1 MKFDRRLLT
10 SKVGQRIITLFFLCA
25 LLPIGAV
32 AVISFTQVTSQLL
45 EQTRTRLKE
54 ASKSRSMA
62 IYERLELLEGELRM
76 VGANL
81 DVRAASIR
89 LPQDSLDDAFQ
100 LRFKGLAVADPSGE
114 VFPLFGQTLDLPELT
129 VAEMEHLRTAQS
141 VVSVDYR
148 EDGTARLL
156 MKLAV
161 DPQDLSQGIVVAEIN
176 DTFLWGL
183 EALLVTTQMCVLDME
198 YRVIYCGFEDPAS
211 FVSQLKSG
219 TDSQHS
225 GYLEWQTDDQGTE
238 YATSYW
244 SIFLRPTFLTPSW
257 TVAIAQSLEDAMAP
271 IATFQRMFPFIILMS
286 VWVVL
291 LLSLIQIRRNLVPL
305 ERLQEGTRRIAEQDF
320 DSRVLV
326 SSGDEF
332 EELADSFNMMATR
345 LGRQF
350 NALSMSHEI
359 DRAILLASNTE
370 KVANALVTHMPKVVS
385 CDSVSV
391 TFVDS
396 NGDRSTKT
404 YLSSGEGQK
413 NQVVV
418 SQLSLLEEELLQAH
432 PEGLKIDAG
441 AKIPPYVQPLADQGM
456 KSISVL
462 PLFVKDRLSGML
474 SLGHRDSLVQSEEDL
489 VHERQVAAQVS
500 VALSNAQLTQEQQK
514 LMGMFER
521 YVSPEVAS
529 EIWRRREEITLEGEE
544 KTATVLFSDIRD
556 FSTRWAGKPSQEALS
571 WLNHYLTAM
580 SEIVMRNGGFVNKF
594 MGDGLMVLFGV
605 PLSQSVA
612 QEAEKAVR
620 TALEMLAW
628 VKRRNAERADRE
640 APLRVGIGIHTG
652 TLTAGNVGAKTR
664 MEYSVIGENV
674 NMAAR
679 LEELTKKLP
688 ADLILS
694 AETRQLVEDHF
705 EIEPL
710 AEVVVRGFKGRSQLF
725 TVNQDADVKAV
736 TGDSVRISE
745 RSTV

>member
-1 MKFDRRLLT
+1 
-10 SKVGQRIITLFFLCA
+10 
-25 LLPIGAV
+25 
-32 AVISFTQVTSQLL
+32 
-45 EQTRTRLKE
+45 
-54 ASKSRSMA
+54 
-62 IYERLELLEGELRM
+62 
-76 VGANL
+76 
-81 DVRAASIR
+81 
-89 LPQDSLDDAFQ
+89 
-100 LRFKGLAVADPSGE
+100 
-114 VFPLFGQTLDLPELT
+114 
-129 VAEMEHLRTAQS
+129 
-141 VVSVDYR
+141 
-148 EDGTARLL
+148 
-156 MKLAV
+156 
-161 DPQDLSQGIVVAEIN
+161 
-176 DTFLWGL
+176 
-183 EALLVTTQMCVLDME
+183 
-198 YRVIYCGFEDPAS
+198 
-211 FVSQLKSG
+211 
-219 TDSQHS
+219 
-225 GYLEWQTDDQGTE
+225 
-238 YATSYW
+238 
-244 SIFLRPTFLTPSW
+244 
-257 TVAIAQSLEDAMAP
+257 MAP
-271 IATFQRMFPFIILMS
+271 IVTFQRMFPFIILMS

-320 DSRVLV
+320 DSRVSV

-418 SQLSLLEEELLQAH
+418 SQLSLLEEELLHAH

-556 FSTRWAGKPSQEALS
+556 FSSRWAGKPSQEALS

-605 PLSQSVA
+605 PLSQSIA

-628 VKRRNAERADRE
+628 VKRSNAERADRE
-640 APLRVGIGIHTG
+640 TPLRVGIGIHTG

-705 EIEPL
+705 EIVPL

-736 TGDSVRISE
+736 TGDSVRISA